1 VSIGKVT
8 TRVTQLT
15 TGRATVAWLVLI
27 ISGFLEA
34 GWAVSLKQSAGFSRL
49 WPTVSFVIFAALSLA
64 GLAWSLKHLPV
75 GPAYAV
81 WTGIGAAVTVIIGIV
96 FLNEAVSVLKIV
108 SVGLIIAGV
117 AGLNIS
123 TGGH

>member
-1 VSIGKVT
+1 
-8 TRVTQLT
+8 
-15 TGRATVAWLVLI
+15 VAWLVLI

-34 GWAVSLKQSAGFSRL
+34 GWAVSLKQSAGLSRL

>member
-1 VSIGKVT
+1 
-8 TRVTQLT
+8 
-15 TGRATVAWLVLI
+15 VAWLVLI

-96 FLNEAVSVLKIV
+96 FLNEAVSALKIV